1 MSLTLNKKNTVF
13 YYIAIALIAILL
25 AVFYNNSIKVNST
38 QKWIDHSQIVINKNN
53 EILLD
58 IINIE
63 TGARGYRLTNEEA
76 FLEPYNESLNQINK
90 NINALLLLTKDNANQ
105 QIRVIKLKK
114 SITERISLSK
124 SLIDNSN
131 NTELELATAIR
142 GKVLMDTIRKNIKT
156 INLEELSLLK
166 QQNSENIL
174 GVELSK
180 ILLYALLFLL
190 LVLVFFIYYL
200 FKNHYKQNSEL
211 ELFNKHQTEA
221 SQYSLS
227 LIEASL
233 DPLVT
238 VNNEGKITDL
248 NQATVKV
255 TGIDKE
261 HLIGSDFF
269 DYFTN
274 HQKAREVYQD
284 VFSKGSVV
292 DAPLTIR
299 HKDGIL
305 TDVLFNGSVY
315 KDEFGTIKG
324 VVIVARDIA
333 EQKWALD
340 LRIANTE
347 LAFQNDEKE
356 KRAQELALA
365 NKELEYQ
372 NSEKED
378 RANELLLANEELAF
392 QNQEKENRANELL
405 IANKELEY
413 QNKIKEKKAAEL
425 IIANKEL
432 AFQNSEKEKRAQE
445 LIIAN
450 KELLFQNDEKQNRAD
465 ELEIADKE
473 LHFQNQEKEK
483 RAIENKELETYNSS
497 LKLTSQYSRSLIEAS
512 LDPLVTINAEGKI
525 TDVNNASIKVTGVT
539 REMLI
544 GTDFSNYFTEPE
556 KAQKGYRQ
564 VFENGYVEDY
574 LLTIKHKNG
583 NLTDVLYNASVYKDD
598 NDNVLGVFAAAR
610 DVTEQKKVENVLK
623 ESEEKFKLIFEKS
636 TAPIIIADDKGNYLE
651 VNKAAAET
659 FEYSINELMGMNV
672 GDLISTSNLNAAA
685 QYEEYIKKGEE
696 IGEFGFISKKGTPK
710 IVQYQAVRIKPDY
723 NLSILMDVT
732 VQKQSSQYARSL
744 IEASLDP
751 LVTISATGK
760 ILDVNEASVK
770 VTGVPREKLIGNDFS
785 NYFTDPTKAQEG
797 YRQVFEQGFVADYPL
812 TIKHK
817 NGNLTDVLYN
827 ASVYK
832 DDNGNVLGV
841 FAAARDITLQNKE
854 KAKSGMANKMLE
866 DTNNSLKLASKY
878 SSSLIEASLDPLFT
892 ISPEGKIT
900 DANQASVN
908 ATDVSK
914 ENLIGSDFIN
924 YFTEPEKAEKGYKEI
939 FSKGFVIGYPLV
951 IKDHKLTYV
960 LFNGSVYKDDNG
972 NVIGAVVVARDIS
985 EQKIAEKKLLQSLKE
1000 VTDYKL
1006 ALDASTIV
1014 DITDKDGKIVFVNE
1028 NYVTISKYSHEELIG
1043 GNHKMVNSS
1052 FHPEAFMSAL
1062 WNTISKGKV
1071 WQNEIKNKDKEG
1083 RYYWLNMT
1091 IIPFL
1096 DEQGIP
1102 YQYVAI
1108 SIDITNQKEL
1118 EKELTEAKIFAEL
1131 ATTIAEDAK
1140 VIAETATS
1148 KAEEAVKSKQQFL
1161 SNMSHEIRT
1170 PMNAII
1176 GFTKVVLKTELTAKQ
1191 KEYLMAIKMSGDA
1204 LIVLINDIL
1213 DLAKVDAGKM
1223 TFEKTPFKLN
1233 LSIKAMLHL
1242 FETKIHEKNLKLI
1255 TQYDASI
1262 PEVLVGDPIRLHQII
1277 LNLVSNAVKFTNH
1290 GEITV
1295 SVKKVSENDQEVALQ
1310 FAVSDTGIGIKDK
1323 KIEQI
1328 FENFQQA
1335 TSGTSRIFGGTGLGL
1350 AIVKQLVQA
1359 QNGTITVESEFGKGS
1374 TFSFILNFMKTT
1386 ADAVLEPEIVALN
1399 TDIKDTKILVV
1410 EDMELNQLLMKT
1422 ILDDFGFE
1430 CEIAGNGKIAVEKL
1444 QNESGNKP
1452 FDIVLM
1458 DLQMPEMN
1466 GFEATEYIRKTMKS
1480 SIPIIALTADVTTVD
1495 VAKCKAVGMNDYISK
1510 PVDERLLY
1518 SKLIGL
1524 IKKPILIIEQKIIG
1538 DLQIEN
1544 IKYVDMTYLIKLTKS
1559 NPKLMTELISSYLN
1573 QTPALIKT
1581 MKQSFHEKNWKLL
1594 DATIHKM
1601 LPSFSIMGMSTD
1613 ITEMARRI
1621 QEYAN
1626 AIELSNELG
1635 DLVLELEKVCLQTCI
1650 ELEIELTNLN

>member
-25 AVFYNNSIKVNST
+25 AVFYYNSIKVNST

-200 FKNHYKQNSEL
+200 FKNHNKQNSKL
-211 ELFNKHQTEA
+211 ELFNKHQTDA

-233 DPLVT
+233 DPLIT
-238 VNNEGKITDL
+238 INNEGKITDL
-248 NQATVKV
+248 NQATEKI

-284 VFSKGSVV
+284 VFSKGSVI

-299 HKDGIL
+299 HKDGKL

-315 KDEFGTIKG
+315 KDELGNIKG

-365 NKELEYQ
+365 NKELQYQ

-392 QNQEKENRANELL
+392 QNQEKENRANELIL
-405 IANKELEY
+405 ANKELEY
-413 QNKIKEKKAAEL
+413 QSKIKEKKAAEL

-432 AFQNSEKEKRAQE
+432 
-445 LIIAN
+445 
-450 KELLFQNDEKQNRAD
+450 LFQKDEKQNRAN
-465 ELEIADKE
+465 ELVIADKE
-473 LHFQNQEKEK
+473 LSFQNEEKEK
-483 RAIENKELETYNSS
+483 RVVQNIQLE
-497 LKLTSQYSRSLIEAS
+497 A
-512 LDPLVTINAEGKI
+512 
-525 TDVNNASIKVTGVT
+525 
-539 REMLI
+539 
-544 GTDFSNYFTEPE
+544 
-556 KAQKGYRQ
+556 
-564 VFENGYVEDY
+564 
-574 LLTIKHKNG
+574 H
-583 NLTDVLYNASVYKDD
+583 
-598 NDNVLGVFAAAR
+598 
-610 DVTEQKKVENVLK
+610 
-623 ESEEKFKLIFEKS
+623 
-636 TAPIIIADDKGNYLE
+636 
-651 VNKAAAET
+651 
-659 FEYSINELMGMNV
+659 
-672 GDLISTSNLNAAA
+672 
-685 QYEEYIKKGEE
+685 
-696 IGEFGFISKKGTPK
+696 
-710 IVQYQAVRIKPDY
+710 
-723 NLSILMDVT
+723 
-732 VQKQSSQYARSL
+732 
-744 IEASLDP
+744 
-751 LVTISATGK
+751 
-760 ILDVNEASVK
+760 
-770 VTGVPREKLIGNDFS
+770 
-785 NYFTDPTKAQEG
+785 
-797 YRQVFEQGFVADYPL
+797 
-812 TIKHK
+812 
-817 NGNLTDVLYN
+817 
-827 ASVYK
+827 
-832 DDNGNVLGV
+832 
-841 FAAARDITLQNKE
+841 
-854 KAKSGMANKMLE
+854 
-866 DTNNSLKLASKY
+866 NNSLKLAAQY
-878 SSSLIEASLDPLFT
+878 SLSLIEASRDPLFT
-892 ISPEGKIT
+892 ISKEGIIT

-914 ENLIGSDFIN
+914 EDLIGSVFIK
-924 YFTEPEKAEKGYKEI
+924 YFTEPEKARKGYEEV
-939 FSKGFVIGYPLV
+939 FDKGFVIDYPLV
-951 IKDHKLTYV
+951 IKDHKLTDV
-960 LFNGSVYKDDNG
+960 LFNGSVYRDEN
-972 NVIGAVVVARDIS
+972 NQVIGAVVVARDVT
-985 EQKIAEKKLLQSLKE
+985 EQKTAEKKLLQSLKE

-1028 NYVTISKYSHEELIG
+1028 NYVTISKYSYEELIG
-1043 GNHKMVNSS
+1043 GNHKIVNSS
-1052 FHPEAFMSAL
+1052 FHPTAFMSTL
-1062 WNTISKGKV
+1062 WDTISKGKV

-1083 RYYWLNMT
+1083 RCYWLNMT
-1091 IIPFL
+1091 IVPFL

-1118 EKELTEAKIFAEL
+1118 EKELTEAKVFAEL
-1131 ATTIAEDAK
+1131 ATAIAEDAK
-1140 VIAETATS
+1140 VTAEAATI
-1148 KAEEAVKSKQQFL
+1148 KAEVAVKSKQQFL

-1176 GFTKVVLKTELTAKQ
+1176 GFTKVVLKTGLTAKQ

-1213 DLAKVDAGKM
+1213 DLAKVDSGKM

-1233 LSIKAMLHL
+1233 LSIIAMLHL

-1255 TQYDASI
+1255 THYDTTI
-1262 PEVLVGDPIRLHQII
+1262 PEVLMGDSVRLHQII
-1277 LNLVSNAVKFTNH
+1277 LNLVSNAVKFTNK

-1295 SVKKVSENDQEVALQ
+1295 GIKKVSENDKEVTIQ
-1310 FAVSDTGIGIKDK
+1310 FAVTDTGIGIKDK
-1323 KIEQI
+1323 KMEQI

-1430 CEIAGNGKIAVEKL
+1430 CEIAGNGKIAVDKL
-1444 QNESGNKP
+1444 QNKEGNKP
-1452 FDIVLM
+1452 FDIILM

-1524 IKKPILIIEQKIIG
+1524 MKKPVVIIEQKMVG
-1538 DLQIEN
+1538 DFHVEN
-1544 IKYVDMTYLIKLTKS
+1544 VKYVDMTYLIKLTKS

-1626 AIELSNELG
+1626 AIELSNELE